1 MKLKTF
7 LDRVDSQERLRSA
20 LKRENVQFI
29 VIYGRRRIGKS
40 TLIKEILTK
49 KDIYFF
55 NLLL

>member
-1 MKLKTF
+1 MKLTTF

-20 LKRENVQFI
+20 LKRENAQFI

-49 KDIYFF
+49 KDIYF
-55 NLLL
+55 